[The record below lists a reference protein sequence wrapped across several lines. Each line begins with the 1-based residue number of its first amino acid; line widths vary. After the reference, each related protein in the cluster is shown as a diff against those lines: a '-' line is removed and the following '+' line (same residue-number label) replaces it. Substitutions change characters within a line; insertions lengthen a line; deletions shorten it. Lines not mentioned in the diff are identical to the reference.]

1 MNGVLPD
8 GAGSAGARMIRS
20 GLLLGVLW
28 TLLSI
33 SGCAFVRGS
42 YGEDV
47 NQGDLSSIKKG
58 VSTRADVASVLGA
71 PDRIVEANGHEI
83 FHYYHFD
90 VKSGFILI
98 FSRTNIKSDDI
109 FVIFNQAGLVEDL
122 VSGKKKPPLEFK
134 FWPFDWPFGP

>member
-8 GAGSAGARMIRS
+8 GAGSAVARMIRS

-122 VSGKKKPPLEFK
+122 VSGKKKPPLEFQ